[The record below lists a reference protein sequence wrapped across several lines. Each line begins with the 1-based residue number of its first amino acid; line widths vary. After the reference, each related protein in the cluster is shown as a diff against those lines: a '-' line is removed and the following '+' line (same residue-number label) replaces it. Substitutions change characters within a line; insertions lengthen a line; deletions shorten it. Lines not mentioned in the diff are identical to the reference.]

1 MSESF
6 QKDMERLRE
15 DIRDL
20 KTAQTKPSIIT
31 TYSGYGTIQTGYYS
45 EGLWRWRID
54 YEDDGNTSAP
64 ITVVGT
70 PYALRPYQSGSNTQ
84 IIEYFSDGETV
95 YTQYI
100 ISAESTRPIA
110 SITQLDEPS
119 GGAWVQVL
127 SFNPSNM
134 GSAAGMCLLNC
145 MQGFGIA
152 PYPGGSEGAYEDMLR
167 NLNAGTLHEEI
178 YPPDD
183 VSVPVYIRTGAPH
196 EHIGVW
202 HRGTFY
208 SDGVVINNW
217 VQYYG
222 AQNIYGWGEL
232 CDGIRVVE
240 SA

>member
-1 MSESF
+1 
-6 QKDMERLRE
+6 MERLRE

-31 TYSGYGTIQTGYYS
+31 TYYGEGDVQTGYYS
-45 EGLWRWRID
+45 EGLWRWRIN

-64 ITVVGT
+64 ITMTYNEYV
-70 PYALRPYQSGSNTQ
+70 LRPYQSGPNTQ
-84 IIEYFSDGETV
+84 IIEKFIPSPGGQQTAAKV
-95 YTQYI
+95 FV
-100 ISAESTRPIA
+100 ASTRPIA
-110 SITQLDEPS
+110 SIEQLDEPS

-208 SDGVVINNW
+208 SDGVIINNW